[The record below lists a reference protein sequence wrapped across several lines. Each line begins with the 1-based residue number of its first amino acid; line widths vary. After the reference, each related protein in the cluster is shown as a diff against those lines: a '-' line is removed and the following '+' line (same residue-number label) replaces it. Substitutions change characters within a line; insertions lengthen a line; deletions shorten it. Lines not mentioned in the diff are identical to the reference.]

1 MNDVSISIQEHDFN
15 FADELEKLEQDNQ
28 QDGAV
33 VSFLGRVRN
42 KNLGQQVTALFL
54 EHYPQMTEKSLQQI
68 VQRAQQRWQLGR
80 ICIIHRVGLLAVGE
94 KIVMVAV
101 TSQHRS
107 DAFEATQF
115 IMDFLKVEAPFWKKE
130 VCEEGEKWLSPNQ
143 TDVDKAAQW

>member
-1 MNDVSISIQEHDFN
+1 MNDVSIRIQEHDFN
-15 FADELEKLEQDNQ
+15 IADELGKLEQDNQ

-80 ICIIHRVGLLAVGE
+80 ICIS
-94 KIVMVAV
+94 IV
-101 TSQHRS
+101 
-107 DAFEATQF
+107 
-115 IMDFLKVEAPFWKKE
+115 L
-130 VCEEGEKWLSPNQ
+130 VC
-143 TDVDKAAQW
+143 